1 MSQVFNY
8 LAGSLARIYT
18 TVQEV
23 DDPLIFWGFI
33 SGFILNAVLAAQM
46 VYYWNSPKSRDTT
59 STKTST
65 EQVKKAME
73 VPSSSTS
80 GVQTKQKSPSTRR
93 RG

>member
-1 MSQVFNY
+1 
-8 LAGSLARIYT
+8 LARIYT

-33 SGFILNAVLAAQM
+33 SGFLLNAVLAAQM

-59 STKTST
+59 STKMST
-65 EQVKKAME
+65 PQVKKAIE
-73 VPSSSTS
+73 VPSSSAS
-80 GVQTKQKSPSTRR
+80 GAQTKQKSPSTRR